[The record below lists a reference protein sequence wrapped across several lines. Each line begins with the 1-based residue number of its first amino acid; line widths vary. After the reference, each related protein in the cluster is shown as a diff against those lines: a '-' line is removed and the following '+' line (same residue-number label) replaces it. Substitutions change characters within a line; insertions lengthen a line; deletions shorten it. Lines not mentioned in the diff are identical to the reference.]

1 MLVPHMIIKVITT
14 VKSSRTYH
22 SWIVYLGVAVSGDLE
37 MFCPDKSICCT
48 IGDSYTNTN
57 YSTVICTNKILTA
70 VMTLMI
76 IWGASMH
83 DQSSYKC
90 GECGET
96 FDNERTLSE
105 HVGRSHEVNRDK
117 CERCGEN
124 IQEQQNTEWQRI
136 NYWWERSYI
145 KCCWKRCGDD

>member
-1 MLVPHMIIKVITT
+1 MRSK
-14 VKSSRTYH
+14 
-22 SWIVYLGVAVSGDLE
+22 
-37 MFCPDKSICCT
+37 
-48 IGDSYTNTN
+48 
-57 YSTVICTNKILTA
+57 
-70 VMTLMI
+70 
-76 IWGASMH
+76 H

-124 IQEQQNTEWQRI
+124 IQEQ
-136 NYWWERSYI
+136 
-145 KCCWKRCGDD
+145 